1 MIDKQNIFP
10 LVFIV
15 ISLCLTAWLWRQDN
29 IEERDRAEAR
39 EIAHKERLILMIPF
53 VEKTLL
59 LNPIEL
65 LNPIQDESY
74 GYTILS

>member
-39 EIAHKERLILMIPF
+39 EIATKKDLF
-53 VEKTLL
+53 
-59 LNPIEL
+59 
-65 LNPIQDESY
+65 
-74 GYTILS
+74 